1 MNDEVE
7 NIEKVVTGNEEAE
20 KEEVGKEEAEK
31 EEAEEQISLEPASLK
46 AKVEAI
52 IFAAVKPMKTL
63 EIYELLQVEEGIT
76 LEQVQ
81 DALTELQA
89 TYGDPA
95 RGFHLRYLKR
105 LGFQFQTTH
114 IVKNIMERQFA
125 SRPRPLSR
133 AALETL
139 AVIAYRQKKSK
150 GVTRAEVEFIRGVE
164 AGSMFKT
171 LVDRGLI
178 SCIGKKEI
186 PGRPLIFATTDEFLK
201 TFQISHIDDL
211 PSLDSFQIP
220 QDVLKAANE
229 KIEIFENEQGL
240 TVDVEEFIGDDD
252 SEIIELA
259 PVQTESNE
267 VVHSNAPMEPA
278 VQAQLDL

>member
-1 MNDEVE
+1 M
-7 NIEKVVTGNEEAE
+7 IEEMDTFEAE
-20 KEEVGKEEAEK
+20 NSLDTETEEVLL
-31 EEAEEQISLEPASLK
+31 QSEPASLK
-46 AKVEAI
+46 AQIEAV

-63 EIYELLQVEEGIT
+63 EIHELLIASGVTI
-76 LEQVQ
+76 EQVQ
-81 DALTELQA
+81 DALADLQ
-89 TYGDPA
+89 TIYGDPT

-105 LGFQFQTTH
+105 LGYQFQTTPA
-114 IVKNIMERQFA
+114 VKSVMERQF
-125 SRPRPLSR
+125 STRPRPLSR

-171 LVDRGLI
+171 LVERGLI

-201 TFQISHIDDL
+201 TFQLSHIDDL

-229 KIEIFENEQGL
+229 KIEIFEKEQEL
-240 TVDVEEFIGDDD
+240 TVDVEEFIGDD
-252 SEIIELA
+252 
-259 PVQTESNE
+259 
-267 VVHSNAPMEPA
+267 EPA
-278 VQAQLDL
+278 PAQLDL

>member
-1 MNDEVE
+1 MNEIEDE
-7 NIEKVVTGNEEAE
+7 NLDDQNLI
-20 KEEVGKEEAEK
+20 
-31 EEAEEQISLEPASLK
+31 EAEEVEETSIFAETATLR

-52 IFAAVKPMKTL
+52 IFAAVKPIKTL
-63 EIYELLQVEEGIT
+63 EIHELLAGDGVSIED
-76 LEQVQ
+76 VQ
-81 DALTELQA
+81 NVLTELET
-89 TYGDPA
+89 TYGDQS

-105 LGFQFQTTH
+105 LGFQFQTTTA
-114 IVKNIMERQFA
+114 VKSVMERQFS

-178 SCIGKKEI
+178 ACVGKKEI

-229 KIEIFENEQGL
+229 KIETFEKEQEL
-240 TVDVEEFIGDDD
+240 TVDVEEFIGDA
-252 SEIIELA
+252 EENPAQIEL
-259 PVQTESNE
+259 
-267 VVHSNAPMEPA
+267 
-278 VQAQLDL
+278 

>member
-1 MNDEVE
+1 MIEHLEEEELETPISEILEEPIEENDEESDELPVL
-7 NIEKVVTGNEEAE
+7 
-20 KEEVGKEEAEK
+20 
-31 EEAEEQISLEPASLK
+31 LEPASLK
-46 AKVEAI
+46 AQVEAI
-52 IFAAVKPMKTL
+52 IFAAVKPIKTM
-63 EIYELLQVEEGIT
+63 EIHELLNSNGTTID
-76 LEQVQ
+76 QVQ
-81 DALTELQA
+81 DVLTELQI
-89 TYGDPA
+89 TYGDQS

-105 LGFQFQTTH
+105 LGFQFQTTLV
-114 IVKNIMERQFA
+114 VKSVMERQFA

-178 SCIGKKEI
+178 ACIGKKET

-229 KIEIFENEQGL
+229 KIETFEREQDF
-240 TVDVEEFIGDDD
+240 TVDVEEFIGDD
-252 SEIIELA
+252 EITAVEN
-259 PVQTESNE
+259 NE
-267 VVHSNAPMEPA
+267 
-278 VQAQLDL
+278 